1 MLIGLH
7 GKAQSGKST
16 VAEHLFKHGFDEMT
30 FAYPLKELVVDLFD
44 LSWDQVIDE
53 ELKEKIDLRY
63 GMSPRRMLQYLGTDV
78 FRQMYP
84 DIWIDHLIRR
94 TKRLKKLSENG
105 PDVRLVVSDVRFKN
119 EKEAIEKEGGHV
131 WKIVRGNN
139 PGSASGIQGH
149 ASECD
154 LDSVP
159 DSGFSAVLV
168 AESGDIEGL
177 LGKADQEVS
186 RLLKETT

>member
-16 VAEHLFKHGFDEMT
+16 VAEHLFKHGFNEVT
-30 FAYPLKELVVDLFD
+30 FAFPLKNLVVDLFD
-44 LSWDQVIDE
+44 MSWDQVIDNDF
-53 ELKEKIDLRY
+53 KERIDLRY
-63 GMSPRRMLQYLGTDV
+63 GMSPRKILQYLGTDV

-84 DIWIDHLIRR
+84 NIWIDYLIR
-94 TKRLKKLSENG
+94 KINKLKETNKT
-105 PDVRLVVSDVRFKN
+105 VVSDVRFKN
-119 EKEAIEKEGGHV
+119 EKDAIEKEGGYV
-131 WKIVRGNN
+131 WKIVRR
-139 PGSASGIQGH
+139 GSSGPSSGFEGH

-159 DSGFSAVLV
+159 DSDYSAVLV

-186 RLLKETT
+186 KILKEKK

>member
-16 VAEHLFKHGFDEMT
+16 VAMRLGDVHGFGELT
-30 FAYPLKELVVDLFD
+30 FAYPLKALVMDLFD
-44 LSWDQVIDE
+44 MTVDQVYSE
-53 ELKEKIDLRY
+53 EGKEKIDLRY
-63 GMSPRRMLQYLGTDV
+63 GMSPRRILQYLGTDV

-84 DIWIDHLIRR
+84 NIWVDHLARKYR
-94 TKRLKKLSENG
+94 GMKERNPSA
-105 PDVRLVVSDVRFKN
+105 RLVVSDVRFKN
-119 EKEAIEKEGGHV
+119 EKEAIEKEGGCV

-139 PGSASGIQGH
+139 PGSASGFQGH

-154 LDSVP
+154 LDSFP
-159 DSGFSAVLV
+159 DSSFSAVLV

-177 LGKADQEVS
+177 LRKADQEVS
-186 RLLKETT
+186 KLF